1 MTELHA
7 YLNDPQLKADFIAQ
21 IADHERQDAI
31 IKGTYGAMN
40 GRFRGC
46 AIGCAL
52 HSLNVLQGKSPTDRV
67 DEHCRY
73 EKELGLPAWFAY
85 LEDHIFES
93 LPLDLAKTWPRRI
106 AEALPVGAVVGDV
119 VLAKILRWSLADDT
133 FGVRYATTDNEE
145 VRGYIDAVI
154 AGFDAEISTEGNAT
168 ADQREAAAWA
178 ARAARAAWD
187 AWDARAAWDA
197 WDAWDARDAW
207 DVSKLGIVRAY
218 RDKILEI
225 IAGG

>member
-73 EKELGLPAWFAY
+73 EKELGLPIWLAY
-85 LEDHIFES
+85 LEDHLFETLS
-93 LPLDLAKTWPRRI
+93 LEESKVWPREFAEAVPVGVAISDRLLAKTNP
-106 AEALPVGAVVGDV
+106 ASPQTTAGKVPV
-119 VLAKILRWSLADDT
+119 
-133 FGVRYATTDNEE
+133 
-145 VRGYIDAVI
+145 
-154 AGFDAEISTEGNAT
+154 
-168 ADQREAAAWA
+168 
-178 ARAARAAWD
+178 
-187 AWDARAAWDA
+187 
-197 WDAWDARDAW
+197 
-207 DVSKLGIVRAY
+207 
-218 RDKILEI
+218 
-225 IAGG
+225 